1 MIHINALLVIYAQV
15 DQLHRLLYLVVE
27 SSAVQVNTAK
37 EELHLKLIV
46 LKEPII
52 RM

>member
-15 DQLHRLLYLVVE
+15 DQLHPLQYLVVE
-27 SSAVQVNTAK
+27 SSAVLGNTAK
-37 EELHLKLIV
+37 EELHLKLIA

-52 RM
+52 HM